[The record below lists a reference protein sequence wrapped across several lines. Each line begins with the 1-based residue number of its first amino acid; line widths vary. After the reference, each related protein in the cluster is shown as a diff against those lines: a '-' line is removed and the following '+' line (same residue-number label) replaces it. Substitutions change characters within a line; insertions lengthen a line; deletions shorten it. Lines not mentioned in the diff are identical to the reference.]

1 MKNLKKIVLVLAI
14 TLSSVLVISSLNAQD
29 KMKKIEKNGMIVQ
42 WHFSVDR
49 IYFEISAPTNGWVTI
64 GFNEHDETTNAY
76 LLMGRVVNGKADV
89 VEHYTK
95 SPGNYSP
102 ITDYGIAS
110 RVLDVEGSEGKATT
124 SISFSIPV
132 LPGCKYHKDLSQG
145 KELVL
150 ILAYSQ
156 QDDFQHHSIM
166 RISTKIQF

>member
-1 MKNLKKIVLVLAI
+1 MKNLNRIVLVLSI

-49 IYFEISAPTNGWVTI
+49 IYFEISAPTVGWVTI
-64 GFNEHDETTNAY
+64 GFNERDETTNAY
-76 LLMGRVVNGKADV
+76 LLMGKVVNGKTAV
-89 VEHYTK
+89 IEHYTQ

-102 ITDYGIAS
+102 ITDYGIVS
-110 RVLDVEGSEGKATT
+110 RVLDVEGSEVKGTT

-132 LPGCKYHKDLSQG
+132 LPGSKYHKDLTQG
-145 KELVL
+145 KEIIL

-156 QDDFQHHSIM
+156 EDDFQHHSIM
-166 RISTKIQF
+166 RTSTKIQF